1 MVPVNKGRT
10 EKMDVQQY
18 IARENIER
26 VIMNYKNLN
35 AIEERHATAIMGAV
49 DGVLGFTGRPAPE
62 GKIIPFPGVTLAP
75 EPEAPP
81 PEPTRPELNT
91 VWINLSTQGLKVNYQ
106 AMYAIYNLGGYDP
119 EKIAAISTDKLIKH
133 RGVGAVSI
141 KKIRAFLQSKGLDL
155 KE

>member
-1 MVPVNKGRT
+1 MT
-10 EKMDVQQY
+10 
-18 IARENIER
+18 R

-75 EPEAPP
+75 EPETPP
-81 PEPTRPELNT
+81 LEPTRPKLSA
-91 VWINLSTQGLKVNYQ
+91 VWENLTTQGLKVNYQ
-106 AMYAIYNLGGYDP
+106 AMYAIYNSGGYDP
-119 EKIAAISTDKLIKH
+119 EKIAALSAGEIIKY